1 MPPPASASPRRLHA
15 SWALARGVVLAL
27 GFCALYVAVDLR
39 LADAPSSALTW
50 PRILVGAVAW
60 IVVAFAVGRVV
71 RPAQPDDG
79 RPPQQAADGGRG

>member
-1 MPPPASASPRRLHA
+1 MSPPAPVHPRRPPA
-15 SWALARGVVLAL
+15 TWALARGVVLAV

-60 IVVAFAVGRVV
+60 TLVALAVGRAT
-71 RPAQPDDG
+71 RPVETDAGGNAQRAG
-79 RPPQQAADGGRG
+79 DGGDT

>member
-50 PRILVGAVAW
+50 PRILVGALVWIAVAL
-60 IVVAFAVGRVV
+60 AVGRVA
-71 RPAQPDDG
+71 RPAETDAGD
-79 RPPQQAADGGRG
+79 RG

>member
-1 MPPPASASPRRLHA
+1 MPPPASVAPRRVHA

-39 LADAPSSALTW
+39 LADAPSTALTW

-60 IVVAFAVGRVV
+60 IAVALAVGRLAL
-71 RPAQPDDG
+71 PAETDAGG
-79 RPPQQAADGGRG
+79 RPGRAGERGRG